1 MAKDNKD
8 FFKSKNSWSE
18 IKDRLLGCYLAP
30 YFQKLLTSR
39 KPICYVDCFAGQ
51 GKFDD
56 GKPGSPIIAL
66 QTRDTC
72 LGRMSPENTKGTIN
86 VCFIELNYAQKL
98 SENIA
103 VFKNGNGYL
112 SIISGKY
119 EEQIEKIL
127 ADKRGANV
135 FLYIDP
141 YGIRALDYGLFEK
154 LNSYGFNSLEILI
167 NFNSFGFFRDACR
180 AMGVGYINDEALR
193 DLDDL
198 VEYEP
203 TEINSSLQSSE
214 LLSKIAGGDY
224 WKDIVAKYNRGQ
236 IDGYK
241 AERIFSTE
249 YKSQLRQR
257 FSYVLDMPVRLKS
270 GHRPK
275 YRMIHVCNHEDGC
288 YLMAEN
294 MQRRKDELFINIQ
307 QNRQPSL
314 FDCVDTITSTVEN
327 ELMSIDEI
335 KKLLI
340 EHLTPVTGD
349 IGLKKLL
356 SGFVN
361 EYGLLCDFKMLHSIL
376 GNLQQCNIIDIIRIP
391 ATTSTGKPSTFWEE
405 KGSQQVTIRRKQA

>member
-8 FFKSKNSWSE
+8 FFKAKNSWSE
-18 IKDRLLGCYLAP
+18 IKDRLLGWYLRP

-51 GKFDD
+51 GMFED
-56 GKPGSPIIAL
+56 GKPGSPVIAL
-66 QTRDTC
+66 QVRDEC
-72 LGRMSPENTKGTIN
+72 MSNMKSGNGKGKID
-86 VCFIELNYAQKL
+86 VCFIELNHAQKL

-103 VFKNGNGYL
+103 EFNNGYGHPA
-112 SIISGKY
+112 IISGKY
-119 EEQIEKIL
+119 EEQIESL
-127 ADKRGANV
+127 LSGKRGNNV

-141 YGIRALDYGLFEK
+141 YGIRALDYRLFEK
-154 LNSYGFNSLEILI
+154 FDSYGFNSLEMLI

-180 AMGVGYINDEALR
+180 AMGVGYTNDEALR

-198 VEYEP
+198 VEYDP
-203 TEINSSLQSSE
+203 TEFNSSPQSTE

-224 WKDIVAKYNRGQ
+224 WKDIVARYNRRE
-236 IDGYK
+236 INGYK

-249 YKSQLRQR
+249 YKKRLRQR
-257 FSYVLDMPVRLKS
+257 FNYVLDMPIRLKS

-314 FDCVDTITSTVEN
+314 LDLLENTTSTVEN
-327 ELMSIDEI
+327 ELITTDEI
-335 KKLLI
+335 GKLLAGYLAGI
-340 EHLTPVTGD
+340 NGEV
-349 IGLKKLL
+349 GLKKLL
-356 SGFVN
+356 AGFVN
-361 EYGLLCDFKMLHSIL
+361 EHGLLCEFATLHSIL
-376 GNLQQCNIIDIIRIP
+376 GNMRQRGSIEVIRTP
-391 ATTSTGKPSTFWEE
+391 AVTLTGNPTAFWTE
-405 KGSQQVTIRRKQA
+405 KGAQRVSIRRKQA